1 MTESVD
7 VAVIGAGAMGA
18 AAAWQLARAGASVE
32 VFEQFEPGHVHGAS
46 HGTTRN
52 FNVSYDEPGYLAWL
66 REARG
71 LWRELEAESGL
82 TLLTTT
88 GIVNHGPARD
98 LVPVADAIREGGFA
112 ADLLP
117 RGEATSRWPGFRF
130 DGDVLYTPDAG
141 RLNPA
146 AAVTA
151 LLDGAVARG
160 AAVSWRTRVEDLRVV
175 DDDRVQLTVQDAAAT
190 RVLHARRVVV
200 AAGAWSESLL
210 AQLAVPSLPR
220 LRVTQEQPAHFAV
233 RDESLNW
240 PGFNHGPAVD
250 DPATSWFL
258 TGVYGML
265 SPGEGVK
272 AGWHAAGPE
281 IHPDRRSYVP
291 DPTLTAA
298 IVRYAR
304 EWLPGVDPDTFT
316 ETTCTYTSTPD
327 SRFFLERIGP
337 IVIGAGF
344 SGHGFKFTPVIG
356 RVLADLARRD

>member
-1 MTESVD
+1 MTESID

-18 AAAWQLARAGASVE
+18 AAAWHLARGGVSIE
-32 VFEQFEPGHVHGAS
+32 VFEQFEPGHAHGAS

-66 REARG
+66 RDARG

-82 TLLTTT
+82 PLLTTS

-98 LVPVADAIREGGFA
+98 LALVAAAIRAGGFA
-112 ADLLP
+112 ADILP
-117 RGEATSRWPGFRF
+117 ADEAARRWPGFRF
-130 DGDVLYTPDAG
+130 EGDVLYTPDAG
-141 RLNPA
+141 RLDPA
-146 AAVTA
+146 AAVRA
-151 LLDGAVARG
+151 LLDGAAARG
-160 AAVSWRTRVEDLRVV
+160 AAVSWRTPVTDLRIL
-175 DDDRVQLTVQDAAAT
+175 DDDRVQFTVDGVDGART
-190 RVLHARRVVV
+190 IRARRVVV
-200 AAGAWSESLL
+200 AAGAWSTSLIGRI
-210 AQLAVPSLPR
+210 AGTALPT

-233 RDESLNW
+233 RDESLEW
-240 PGFNHGPAVD
+240 PGFNHGPAAD
-250 DPATSWFL
+250 DPATAWFP

-281 IHPDRRSYVP
+281 IDPDRRSYIP
-291 DPTLTAA
+291 DPALTAA

-304 EWLPGVDPDTFT
+304 EWLPGVDPDSFT

-327 SRFFLERIGP
+327 SRFFLDRIGP
-337 IVIGAGF
+337 VVIGAGF

-356 RVLADLARRD
+356 RVLAGLAQRD